1 MMETTALRG
10 AVEPAADTAGRLDEL
25 RATDYARL
33 DQAGHIYLDYT
44 GGGLYA
50 ASQVRAHQRLLER
63 LVLGNPH
70 SINPTSRVATDLVER
85 ARAAVLDFFH
95 ASPDEY
101 VVVFTANA
109 SAALKLVGEAYPFQP
124 GGRLLLTF
132 DNHNSVNGIREFAR
146 TRGATRRYVPGVG
159 PAGRVDEDTLLA
171 ELDQPSDGGPRLFGF
186 PAQSN
191 FTGTQHPM
199 RWVDA
204 ARERGWDVLVDCAAF
219 VPTNPLDLG
228 RWRPDFVPLSFY
240 KMFGYPT
247 GVGCLIARRAAL
259 ERLRRPWFAGGTVWA
274 VTVHGDR
281 HLMADGEAAFED
293 GTVNY
298 ALLPAVEIGLAHLR
312 RIGMETIHERVMAL
326 TDRLLAQL
334 CQLRHTGGEPMIEL
348 YGAGDVE
355 MRGPTVA
362 FNVREPD
369 GRLVDERIVEQWAAA
384 DNISLRTGCFCNPGA
399 GEVAFGMAPARLA
412 ATFGGSRRLTYE
424 EYLGE
429 LGLPTGG
436 AVRVSLGLV
445 SNERDVQC
453 LLAFLDRF
461 RDRRHDPGRLAPRLH
476 C

>member
-1 MMETTALRG
+1 MNTAAPCG
-10 AVEPAADTAGRLDEL
+10 AVESVADAVRRLDEL

-33 DQAGHIYLDYT
+33 DQAGHVYLDYT

-50 ASQVRAHQRLLER
+50 ASQVRAHERLLER
-63 LVLGNPH
+63 VVLGNPH
-70 SINPTSRVATDLVER
+70 SINPASRAATDLVER
-85 ARAAVLDFFH
+85 ARAAVLDFFR

-101 VVVFTANA
+101 AVIFTANA
-109 SAALKLVGEAYPFQP
+109 SAALKLVGEAYPFRP

-146 TRGATRRYVPGVG
+146 AAGATRRYLRGAG
-159 PAGRVDEDTLLA
+159 PAGRVDQALLVA
-171 ELDQPSDGGPRLFGF
+171 ELDQGSDGDPRLFAF

-191 FTGTQHPM
+191 FTGTQHPL
-199 RWVDA
+199 RWIDL

-219 VPTNPLDLG
+219 VPTNRLDLS

-274 VTVHGDR
+274 VTVNGDR

-312 RIGMETIHERVMAL
+312 SIGMETIHERVMEL
-326 TDRLLAQL
+326 TGRLLAEL
-334 CQLRHTGGEPMIEL
+334 TRLRHANGERVIAL
-348 YGAGDVE
+348 HGASDVD
-355 MRGPTVA
+355 MRGPTVS
-362 FNVREPD
+362 FNVRDPE
-369 GRLVDERIVEQWAAA
+369 GWLVDERVVEQMAAA
-384 DNISLRTGCFCNPGA
+384 ANISLRTGCFCNPGA
-399 GEVAFGMAPARLA
+399 GEVAFDLAPARIAAALA
-412 ATFGGSRRLTYE
+412 GSARISYE

-429 LGLPTGG
+429 LGLQTAG

-445 SNERDVQC
+445 SNERDVDS
-453 LLAFLDRF
+453 LLAFLDGF
-461 RDRRHDPGRLAPRLH
+461 RDRRHDPGHLTPRLH

>member
-1 MMETTALRG
+1 MDTTAPCR
-10 AVEPAADTAGRLDEL
+10 AVESAVDSVRRLDEL

-33 DQAGHIYLDYT
+33 DQAGHVYLDYT

-50 ASQVRAHQRLLER
+50 ASQVRAHERLLER

-70 SINPTSRVATDLVER
+70 SINPASRVATDLVER
-85 ARAAVLDFFH
+85 ARVAVLDFFN

-146 TRGATRRYVPGVG
+146 ARGATRRYLPGTG
-159 PAGRVDEDTLLA
+159 PAGRVDEDMLLA
-171 ELDQPSDGGPRLFGF
+171 ELDQGRDGGPRLFGF

-191 FTGTQHPM
+191 FTGTQHPL
-199 RWVDA
+199 RWVDL

-219 VPTNPLDLG
+219 VPTNRLDL
-228 RWRPDFVPLSFY
+228 RRCRPDFVPLSFY

-281 HLMADGEAAFED
+281 HLMADGVSAFED
-293 GTVNY
+293 GTVSY

-312 RIGMETIHERVMAL
+312 SIGMETIHERVMAL
-326 TDRLLAQL
+326 TGRLLAEL
-334 CQLRHTGGEPMIEL
+334 GRLRHAGGERMIAL
-348 YGAGDVE
+348 HGATDVA
-355 MRGPTVA
+355 MRGPTVS
-362 FNVREPD
+362 FNVRDPD
-369 GRLVDERIVEQWAAA
+369 GRLVDERVVERMAAA

-399 GEVAFGMAPARLA
+399 GEVAFDVAPARVAAALA
-412 ATFGGSRRLTYE
+412 GSERMSYE
-424 EYLGE
+424 RYLGE
-429 LGLPTGG
+429 LGLQTAG

-445 SNERDVQC
+445 SNEHDVQR
-453 LLAFLDRF
+453 LLAFLERF
-461 RDRRHDPGRLAPRLH
+461 RDRRPDPGRLAPRLH